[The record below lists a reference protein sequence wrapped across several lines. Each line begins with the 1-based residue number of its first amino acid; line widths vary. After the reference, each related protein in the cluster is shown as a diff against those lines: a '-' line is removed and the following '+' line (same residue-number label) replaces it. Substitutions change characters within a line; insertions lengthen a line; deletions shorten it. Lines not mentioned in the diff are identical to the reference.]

1 MSPNSSSE
9 SRTKP
14 VVVIIDDDV
23 DMLDLLEDF
32 LMTKTLRCERFS
44 DPLGALAWFQSKSIR
59 HELDHVECIIS
70 DIQMPGLNGNELL
83 ASLLKMHLSIPVV
96 LATAFGSVDSALQ
109 SIRQGAFD
117 YIVKPFKLHDLEL
130 TIGRAR
136 RLREVQ
142 RDNDRLRRTLTDGG
156 EFAGIIGRSPQMI
169 HLFSQIERVAPTN
182 ANVLITGESGTGKE
196 RVARAIHARSHA
208 PGAPF
213 VALNCSAIPESLL
226 ESELFGHAKGSFT
239 GAHQSKPGLM
249 RVAGQGTFFLD
260 EVGDMSLALQA
271 KLLRVIQERRF
282 LPIGAVEDVPF
293 EARLIAASHRNLA
306 QGVTEGWFRE
316 DLFYRL
322 NVVPINVPP
331 LRERR
336 EDIPE
341 LASTFLSKA
350 CLLNNFEPKRLD
362 ASAKQHLARQRWR
375 GNVRQLQNL
384 MERVA
389 ILLPDPKVT
398 ADDLEQLMSPEDQNK
413 KEDWFAKLM
422 TLEELEKEY
431 IGFILRQTH
440 GRKEEAAT
448 LLGINRRTLYRKERE
463 YGLVPAGAP
472 CSDET

>member
-1 MSPNSSSE
+1 
-9 SRTKP
+9 
-14 VVVIIDDDV
+14 
-23 DMLDLLEDF
+23 
-32 LMTKTLRCERFS
+32 
-44 DPLGALAWFQSKSIR
+44 
-59 HELDHVECIIS
+59 
-70 DIQMPGLNGNELL
+70 
-83 ASLLKMHLSIPVV
+83 
-96 LATAFGSVDSALQ
+96 
-109 SIRQGAFD
+109 
-117 YIVKPFKLHDLEL
+117 
-130 TIGRAR
+130 
-136 RLREVQ
+136 
-142 RDNDRLRRTLTDGG
+142 
-156 EFAGIIGRSPQMI
+156 
-169 HLFSQIERVAPTN
+169 
-182 ANVLITGESGTGKE
+182 
-196 RVARAIHARSHA
+196 
-208 PGAPF
+208 
-213 VALNCSAIPESLL
+213 
-226 ESELFGHAKGSFT
+226 
-239 GAHQSKPGLM
+239 
-249 RVAGQGTFFLD
+249 
-260 EVGDMSLALQA
+260 MSLALQA